1 MIGTNS
7 IEESSEEILYPSI
20 TVCSRAKEYTPNLSN
35 SLLAMGYTNDTSAFH
50 QSQNLS
56 EMVLWLSLWQ
66 RNDTG
71 NLEMIGINPTDGK
84 FENRDKNVM

>member
-20 TVCSRAKEYTPNLSN
+20 TVCSRTKGYTTNMAN
-35 SLLAMGYTNDTSAFH
+35 SSLAEGYTNDTSAFH
-50 QSQNLS
+50 QSRNLS

-84 FENRDKNVM
+84 FENRDRNVM